1 MLDPTI
7 NPWHMAERYGQ
18 QILSSREGWEFGLET
33 LVALLRVYSSIPNR
47 LNQVLS
53 AAEDGTLRVKA
64 ASDPALLRRLDKI
77 EKKIGKPN
85 WSVLAAAFLVTGAL
99 LFLGD
104 ETALA
109 TAAFILASLFL
120 ILSIVRL

>member
-1 MLDPTI
+1 M
-7 NPWHMAERYGQ
+7 
-18 QILSSREGWEFGLET
+18 
-33 LVALLRVYSSIPNR
+33 SIPSR

-64 ASDPALLRRLDKI
+64 ASDPALLQRLDKI

-85 WSVLAAAFLVTGAL
+85 WSVLAAAFLVTGTL

-104 ETALA
+104 ETDLAAAAL
-109 TAAFILASLFL
+109 ILAGLFI
-120 ILSIVRL
+120 ILSIFRL